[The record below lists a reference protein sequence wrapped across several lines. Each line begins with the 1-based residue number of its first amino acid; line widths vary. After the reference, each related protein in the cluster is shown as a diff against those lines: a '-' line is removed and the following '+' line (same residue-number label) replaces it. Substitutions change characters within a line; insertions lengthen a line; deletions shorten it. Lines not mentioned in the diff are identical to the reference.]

1 MHHVGM
7 LGLENGAGMRK
18 LFFVWRVGWAAVTET
33 GIFLA
38 RFSRIVQPF
47 LHLFAR
53 RQRRCVSHHQGN
65 RLIP

>member
-1 MHHVGM
+1 M

-38 RFSRIVQPF
+38 CFSRIVQPF
-47 LHLFAR
+47 LHLFTR